1 MENNEKNKTPT
12 NPEEAK
18 GTAAAVP
25 KAPETKEVSKTP
37 EMKKETPKAQKAEG
51 LKAENKAVDK
61 PKPTSEKAVASSA
74 KERTSVWRHLK
85 LNKKGRFRLF

>member
-25 KAPETKEVSKTP
+25 KAPETKEVPKTP
-37 EMKKETPKAQKAEG
+37 EMKRRLPRRRRLRGSRLKTKRWISPNPPQKKPWLLLPKKA
-51 LKAENKAVDK
+51 L
-61 PKPTSEKAVASSA
+61 
-74 KERTSVWRHLK
+74 L
-85 LNKKGRFRLF
+85 